1 MEIKILYNQCYYA
14 DSYVIDYIEKYSP
27 EEGTSEPKRVGL
39 VEFNGKRCS
48 EWHVISGRNSTDF
61 NLSKL
66 LYLIIA
72 NQFF

>member
-48 EWHVISGRNSTDF
+48 E
-61 NLSKL
+61 
-66 LYLIIA
+66 
-72 NQFF
+72 